1 MLRAIKYEL
10 KPTKEQAVL
19 IKQACGCCR
28 FVFNRG
34 LDKKKK
40 AYEVSKQN
48 ISAYELMKDVTS
60 LKQTEEY
67 AFLKD
72 VPSQALQQSLLD
84 LDKAYKNFFKR
95 GNKGFPKFKKKGLN
109 DSFRIP
115 VECKVNYSNWTVK
128 IAKAG
133 SVKVYK
139 GHNKQIQGKIKSYTV
154 KHTST
159 DRYFIS
165 ILYETPDLQ
174 SLNNGKAVGIDVGI
188 KTFAT
193 LSDGK
198 VFENQKYLKSNLKK
212 LRVLQRSASRK
223 YKKGVKTEKQSNNW
237 KKSIKKIAKLY
248 EHISFQRLDYL
259 HKVSADISRNYS
271 TVCVESLSVKNMI
284 KNHHLSRSIADCG
297 WSMFLDMLDYKCDR
311 LVKIDKFFASSQ
323 ICSNCGSIN
332 KEVKNLSIRKWT
344 CPSCNTTHDRDLNA
358 SINILRK
365 GLSLCTLS
373 QNSSLICA
381 EPHH

>member
-223 YKKGVKTEKQSNNW
+223 YKKGVKAENQSNNW
-237 KKSIKKIAKLY
+237 KKAMYRIAKLH
-248 EHISFQRLDYL
+248 EHIAFQRNDFQ
-259 HKVSADISRNYS
+259 HKVSRYIADHYS
-271 TVCVESLSVKNMI
+271 TVCVESLNIKGMV
-284 KNHHLSRSIADCG
+284 KNHHLAQAISDCA
-297 WSMFLDMLDYKCDR
+297 WSSFINQLEYKCDK
-311 LVKIDKFFASSQ
+311 LVRIDKYFASSQ
-323 ICSNCGSIN
+323 TCHVCGNIN
-332 KEVKNLSIRKWT
+332 KEIKKLSVREWT
-344 CPSCNTTHDRDLNA
+344 CSQCGTTHDRDLNA
-358 SINILRK
+358 SINILRE

-373 QNSSLICA
+373 QTMV
-381 EPHH
+381 

>member
-1 MLRAIKYEL
+1 M
-10 KPTKEQAVL
+10 
-19 IKQACGCCR
+19 
-28 FVFNRG
+28 
-34 LDKKKK
+34 
-40 AYEVSKQN
+40 
-48 ISAYELMKDVTS
+48 
-60 LKQTEEY
+60 
-67 AFLKD
+67 
-72 VPSQALQQSLLD
+72 
-84 LDKAYKNFFKR
+84 
-95 GNKGFPKFKKKGLN
+95 
-109 DSFRIP
+109 
-115 VECKVNYSNWTVK
+115 KVNEMNDTEGCGLHFHLDRAYLNENM
-128 IAKAG
+128 IATIDYI
-133 SVKVYK
+133 VNHYD
-139 GHNKQIQGKIKSYTV
+139 T
-154 KHTST
+154 
-159 DRYFIS
+159 YF
-165 ILYETPDLQ
+165 E
-174 SLNNGKAVGIDVGI
+174 
-188 KTFAT
+188 
-193 LSDGK
+193 
-198 VFENQKYLKSNLKK
+198 KYCGRQYNYYC
-212 LRVLQRSASRK
+212 RK
-223 YKKGVKTEKQSNNW
+223 NEKQSNNW

>member
-19 IKQACGCCR
+19 IKQTCGCSR

-48 ISAYELMKDVTS
+48 ISIYELMKDVTS

-115 VECKVNYSNWTVK
+115 VECKIDYSNWTVK

-139 GHNKQIQGKIKSYTV
+139 GHNKQIQGKIKSYTI

-165 ILYETPDLQ
+165 FLYEAPDLQ
-174 SLNNGKAVGIDVGI
+174 PLNNGKAVGIDVGI

-193 LSDGK
+193 LSDGQ

-223 YKKGVKTEKQSNNW
+223 YKKGVKTENQSNNW
-237 KKSIKKIAKLY
+237 KKAMYRVAKLH
-248 EHISFQRLDYL
+248 EHIAFQRNDFQ
-259 HKVSADISRNYS
+259 HKISRYIADHYS
-271 TVCVESLSVKNMI
+271 TVCVESLNIKGMV
-284 KNHHLSRSIADCG
+284 KNHHLSQAISDCA
-297 WSMFLDMLDYKCDR
+297 WSSFINKLEYKCDK
-311 LVKIDKFFASSQ
+311 LIKIDKYFASSQ
-323 ICSNCGSIN
+323 TCHVCGNLN
-332 KEVKNLSIRKWT
+332 KETKKLSVRKWT
-344 CPSCNTTHDRDLNA
+344 CSQCGTIHDRDLNA
-358 SINILRK
+358 SINILSA
-365 GLSLCTLS
+365 GLALCTLI
-373 QNSSLICA
+373 QTVV
-381 EPHH
+381 